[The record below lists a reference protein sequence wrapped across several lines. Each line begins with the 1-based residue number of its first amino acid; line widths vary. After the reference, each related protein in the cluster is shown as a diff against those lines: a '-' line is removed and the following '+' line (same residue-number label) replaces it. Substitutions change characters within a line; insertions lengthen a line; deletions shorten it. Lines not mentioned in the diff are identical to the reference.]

1 MADLLDPVITAE
13 IVAAKDKLVVQSNR
27 AEVIVDGWE
36 ATGNLVADAP
46 NDGQAYNRKYGQWA
60 LAESGGGVGDMVK
73 VVYDPQGKEADAFA
87 RANHTGEQAI
97 GTITGLSTSLASK
110 VPEAPVDGKQ
120 YARKDAGW
128 EEVVA
133 SGGGD
138 GGVDYFTPTLVAND
152 PFTAPVTVSDW
163 KAIDIGNYTMDYI
176 RDYLDI
182 EARKYRGFPTGD
194 GWVSSTLSTFFY
206 TVQDDPSSAGDK
218 IVYLTD
224 KLGYGEYQLITKG
237 QTGSAFPVWKAIVPK
252 FADHPVPSIA
262 IQELT
267 NVESA
272 NPNTVGQVLT
282 VLGANSVGFRDP
294 AGGGGSTPSDLSIS
308 YTSSAAVIANSN
320 GTGVTIASAASGQ
333 AGLLSSGNFYK
344 LTTVGTG
351 ANKNVQ
357 VDWKQNSTSDDSYIL
372 NKPTL
377 GTIARYDDVASSA
390 INYVRTRAAWVDIA
404 TLGYIPEAPND
415 GKLYGRQGN
424 AWVEIVLP

>member
-1 MADLLDPVITAE
+1 MADILDPVITAE
-13 IVAAKDKLVVQSNR
+13 IVAAKNKLVTQSNR

-36 ATGNLVADAP
+36 ATGNLVKDAP
-46 NDGQAYNRKYGQWA
+46 NDGQAYTRKYGVWA

-87 RANHTGEQAI
+87 RVNHTGEQAI

-133 SGGGD
+133 SGGG
-138 GGVDYFTPTLVAND
+138 GVDYFAPIYAGAS
-152 PFTAPVTVSDW
+152 PFDAPITISSW
-163 KAIDIGNYTMDYI
+163 KAVAAGNYT
-176 RDYLDI
+176 RDYARNSMDA
-182 EARKYRGFPTGD
+182 EAFKYRGFPKGD
-194 GWVSSTLSTFFY
+194 NWAGEGVSSTFYY
-206 TVQDDPSSAGDK
+206 TVQDDPTSVGDK
-218 IVYLTD
+218 IIYVKD
-224 KLGYGEYQLITKG
+224 KLGYGEFQLLTKG
-237 QTGSAFPVWKAIVPK
+237 QTGSSIPVWRALVPR
-252 FADHPVPSIA
+252 FADHPVPSLA
-262 IQELT
+262 IQGLT
-267 NVESA
+267 NVESVT
-272 NPNTVGQVLT
+272 PNTVGQVLT

-294 AGGGGSTPSDLSIS
+294 TGGGGGSTATDLSIT
-308 YTSSAAVIANSN
+308 YTSSAAVIANTN
-320 GTGVTIASAASGQ
+320 GTGVTIASAASGT
-333 AGLLSSGNFYK
+333 AGLLSAGNFVK
-344 LTTVGTG
+344 LGGIGTG

-357 VDWKQNSTSDDSYIL
+357 ADWNQTNTSNDSYIL

-377 GTIARYDDVASSA
+377 GTIARFDDVASSA

-415 GKLYGRQGN
+415 GKLYGRKGN